1 MEPRGTL
8 GPMRYQPEEAADTPR
23 WGLPRAVIVM
33 LGIAGAVIVVAGVK
47 SFSSVIG
54 PAVFALMLI
63 VAIHPL
69 QSCLRRKGFSR
80 VAGRCRRGR
89 GGLRNPAG
97 LTGRVT
103 GVDRAVRQILPAH
116 GSSSG

>member
-23 WGLPRAVIVM
+23 WSLPRAAIVM
-33 LGIAGAVIVVAGVK
+33 LGVAGAVIVVAGVK

-54 PAVFALMLI
+54 PAVFALMLT

-80 VAGRCRRGR
+80 VAGT
-89 GGLRNPAG
+89 L
-97 LTGRVT
+97 
-103 GVDRAVRQILPAH
+103 
-116 GSSSG
+116 SSGSWRSTESWPYWPR